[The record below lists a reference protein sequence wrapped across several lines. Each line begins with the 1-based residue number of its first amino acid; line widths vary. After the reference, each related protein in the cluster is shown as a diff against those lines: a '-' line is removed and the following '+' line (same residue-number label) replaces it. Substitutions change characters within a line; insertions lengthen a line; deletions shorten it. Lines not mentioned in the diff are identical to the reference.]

1 MRAIGIVTGAR
12 SDWGIYLPILR
23 MIQQDTGLRL
33 HLIVTGM
40 HLSPEFGRT
49 VRVVEEDGFEV
60 AEQIEMLLS
69 SDTPGGLVTS
79 MGVGLIGFAQAYSR
93 KLPDILL
100 VLGDRVE
107 MLAAATAA
115 LPFKLPVAH
124 IHGGE
129 STEGLIDEAIR
140 HAITKMS
147 HLHFVSTDVY
157 ARRVIQMGEEP
168 WRVVVSGAPSLDN
181 LRTLRLLNAGEL
193 ASAYGVPVNRP
204 FLLVTYHPVTL
215 EYDQTESQVREVLAA
230 LDKVDLDLVFTY
242 PNADTSG
249 RLILEMI
256 QSFAAERP
264 GTHVLVNVGTAA
276 YFGLMSAAAAMV
288 GNSSSGLIEAPSFRL
303 PVVDIGNRQRG
314 RIRATNVIGCRP
326 ERGEIVE
333 AIRQATSAEFRASL
347 ADLVNPYGDGRA
359 AERIVRT
366 LKETALDERLL
377 LKRFYEVRSG
387 DSCASSS

>member
-1 MRAIGIVTGAR
+1 MRTIGIVTGAR

-33 HLIVTGM
+33 HLIVSGM

-230 LDKVDLDLVFTY
+230 LEKVDLDLVFTY

-256 QSFAAERP
+256 QGFAAERP

-314 RIRATNVIGCRP
+314 RVRATNVIGCRP

-347 ADLVNPYGDGRA
+347 TDLVNPYGDGRA

-387 DSCASSS
+387 NSCASSS